1 MRRNWSG
8 LAALLCA
15 SFGLSSITFAGD
27 EGDDRLRAM
36 EDRLRA
42 LEARLAESESV
53 IESQRELLRNQAP
66 DVAQGDELDAFL
78 SSIEIGGHVAT
89 SYVYSFNN
97 PATNTFSQTLCQ
109 FNCNHNEFS
118 LDAIKLELGKPL
130 SEPGSVGFQF
140 DLLFGQNASI
150 FKALSPDGAA
160 SGNAD
165 GTSDTEFF
173 VQQAYLSYQYNDI
186 ELKFG
191 KFETLLGYELIDGN
205 DNPNVT
211 QGILF
216 TFAIPLFHTGFLASG
231 SLSEEVSWSAGLVN
245 GFNNTLDTGDNK
257 GFLGQLAWEDGP
269 WFASLSTY
277 VGTLGETRASL
288 STPAGSRPG
297 DNSVQTQIYDAIL
310 QYSPSE
316 DTTAW
321 LNIDWGKTDVSS
333 DSNGGGPG
341 GAAGSDPHFF
351 GLAAGIKQQLSEKMF
366 VAFRGEY
373 MNDDQG
379 SRFSG
384 LVTGNTIL
392 SANNPNFVGGNSFDE
407 IDAWSTTLTLGYQV
421 TPSLLARVE
430 YRRDQV
436 DCDKLDCSFFRD
448 SSDGGE
454 ETNDLGII
462 ELIYSFD

>member
-1 MRRNWSG
+1 MRRIWSG
-8 LAALLCA
+8 LATLLCA
-15 SFGLSSITFAGD
+15 SFGLSSVAIAADGA
-27 EGDDRLRAM
+27 DDRLRAM

-42 LEARLAESESV
+42 LEARLAESENV
-53 IESQRELLRNQAP
+53 IAEQKELLNIQAT
-66 DVAQGDELDAFL
+66 DVAQGGDIDDFL
-78 SSIEIGGHVAT
+78 KSIEIGGHVAT
-89 SYVYSFNN
+89 SYSYSFNN
-97 PATNTFSQTLCQ
+97 PATNSFSQTLCQ

-118 LDAIKLELGKPL
+118 LDAIKLELGKSL
-130 SEPGSVGFQF
+130 SGPDSVGFQF

-150 FKALSPDGAA
+150 FKALSPDGSA

-231 SLSEEVSWSAGLVN
+231 SLSEELSWSAGLVN

-257 GFLGQLAWEDGP
+257 GFLGQLAWESGP
-269 WFASLSTY
+269 LFASLSSY
-277 VGTLGETRASL
+277 VGTLGETRTSL
-288 STPAGSRPG
+288 STPAASTPG

-316 DTTAW
+316 ATTAW
-321 LNIDWGKTDVSS
+321 VNVDYGKTETSR
-333 DSNGGGPG
+333 DSGGGGPG
-341 GAAGSDPHFF
+341 GAAGSEPTFF
-351 GLAAGIKQQLSEKMF
+351 GIAAGLKQQLNEKMYLA
-366 VAFRGEY
+366 VRGEY

-384 LVTGNTIL
+384 LVTGNAIL
-392 SANNPNFVGGNSFDE
+392 SANNPNFVGGKSFDD
-407 IDAWSTTLTLGYQV
+407 IDAYSGTVTLGYQV
-421 TPSLLARVE
+421 TPSLLARLE
-430 YRRDQV
+430 YRRDMVSCQKES
-436 DCDKLDCSFFRD
+436 CTFFRD

-454 ETNDLGII
+454 KTNDLGII